1 MIALF
6 PSKHRAMGQR
16 DLAGQNTC
24 KATKDDG
31 QQQDAVF
38 LLAGDKWDRF
48 VLGFGLGDV
57 FVVGAVNLC
66 TEIFRFLFVWSYEKF
81 CLLLFAGLAIYPP

>member
-1 MIALF
+1 M
-6 PSKHRAMGQR
+6 PKR

-48 VLGFGLGDV
+48 LLGFGLGDD
-57 FVVGAVNLC
+57 F
-66 TEIFRFLFVWSYEKF
+66 
-81 CLLLFAGLAIYPP
+81 LLLEL